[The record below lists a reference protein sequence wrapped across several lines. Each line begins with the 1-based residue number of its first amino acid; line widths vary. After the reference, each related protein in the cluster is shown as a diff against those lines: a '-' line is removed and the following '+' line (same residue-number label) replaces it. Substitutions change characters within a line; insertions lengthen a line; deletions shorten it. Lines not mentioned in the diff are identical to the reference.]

1 MTIKTKKKD
10 GSRIFYNWVVC
21 QSKGKT
27 SGTIFLM
34 STQEKRFQKKCNLYF
49 SKEHK
54 MRDSLGTL
62 SVH

>member
-1 MTIKTKKKD
+1 MAYVFSPIGLFAK
-10 GSRIFYNWVVC
+10 V
-21 QSKGKT
+21 KGKT

>member
-1 MTIKTKKKD
+1 MTIKTKKKMAHVFSTI
-10 GSRIFYNWVVC
+10 GLFAKV
-21 QSKGKT
+21 KGKT

-34 STQEKRFQKKCNLYF
+34 FTQEKRFQKKCNLYF